1 MTIGV
6 NSKIMACFYTAL
18 QKVFSLNKITWFLFE
33 KNRKDE
39 NFEEL
44 DALMKAMEDIVSNC
58 EMYNTES
65 QKSSEKVQNFVETS
79 SDDSESDVDLENVEI
94 SDENSQGFNP
104 VYQIQKS
111 TSLSQGAVNS
121 KKDLVEK
128 ETRKPSK
135 IPILK
140 RAN

>member
-1 MTIGV
+1 M
-6 NSKIMACFYTAL
+6 
-18 QKVFSLNKITWFLFE
+18 VFFE

-44 DALMKAMEDIVSNC
+44 DSLMKAMEDIVSNC
-58 EMYNTES
+58 EMYNAGQE
-65 QKSSEKVQNFVETS
+65 SSENFQNFVETS
-79 SDDSESDVDLENVEI
+79 SEDSESDVDLENVEI

-111 TSLSQGAVNS
+111 TMNS
-121 KKDLVEK
+121 KIHVFEKDLVEK
-128 ETRKPSK
+128 EIRKPSK

>member
-1 MTIGV
+1 
-6 NSKIMACFYTAL
+6 
-18 QKVFSLNKITWFLFE
+18 
-33 KNRKDE
+33 
-39 NFEEL
+39 
-44 DALMKAMEDIVSNC
+44 MKAMEDIVSNC

>member
-1 MTIGV
+1 MLLHSFTKSIFITR
-6 NSKIMACFYTAL
+6 SHDFIF
-18 QKVFSLNKITWFLFE
+18 FLN
-33 KNRKDE
+33 NRKDE

-44 DALMKAMEDIVSNC
+44 DSLMKAMEDIVSNC
-58 EMYNTES
+58 EMYNAS
-65 QKSSEKVQNFVETS
+65 QNFQAQNFVETS
-79 SDDSESDVDLENVEI
+79 SEDSESIVDLENVEI
-94 SDENSQGFNP
+94 SDENFQGFNP

-111 TSLSQGAVNS
+111 TSLSQGTVNS
-121 KKDLVEK
+121 KINRFGKDLVEK

>member
-1 MTIGV
+1 MI
-6 NSKIMACFYTAL
+6 F
-18 QKVFSLNKITWFLFE
+18 FE

-44 DALMKAMEDIVSNC
+44 DSLMKAMKDIVSNC
-58 EMYNTES
+58 EMYNAAGQES
-65 QKSSEKVQNFVETS
+65 LENFQNFVETS
-79 SDDSESDVDLENVEI
+79 SEDSESDVDLENVEI

-111 TSLSQGAVNS
+111 TSLSQGTVNS
-121 KKDLVEK
+121 KINIFEKDLVEK

>member
-1 MTIGV
+1 
-6 NSKIMACFYTAL
+6 
-18 QKVFSLNKITWFLFE
+18 
-33 KNRKDE
+33 
-39 NFEEL
+39 
-44 DALMKAMEDIVSNC
+44 MEDIVSNC
-58 EMYNTES
+58 EMYNDS
-65 QKSSEKVQNFVETS
+65 QNFSPENFVETS
-79 SDDSESDVDLENVEI
+79 SDDSESIVDLENVEI
-94 SDENSQGFNP
+94 SDENFQGFNP

-121 KKDLVEK
+121 KKDLMEK

>member
-1 MTIGV
+1 MT
-6 NSKIMACFYTAL
+6 
-18 QKVFSLNKITWFLFE
+18 LFFFE
-33 KNRKDE
+33 NNRKDE

-44 DALMKAMEDIVSNC
+44 DSLMKAMEDIVSNC
-58 EMYNTES
+58 EMYNAES

-79 SDDSESDVDLENVEI
+79 SEDSESDVDLENVRI
-94 SDENSQGFNP
+94 SDGNFQEFNP
-104 VYQIQKS
+104 AYQIQKS
-111 TSLSQGAVNS
+111 TMNS
-121 KKDLVEK
+121 KIHVFEKDLVEK

>member
-1 MTIGV
+1 M
-6 NSKIMACFYTAL
+6 N
-18 QKVFSLNKITWFLFE
+18 FSLN

-44 DALMKAMEDIVSNC
+44 DSLMKAMEDIVSNC
-58 EMYNTES
+58 EMYNAGS
-65 QKSSEKVQNFVETS
+65 QNIQKSSENVHNFVETS
-79 SDDSESDVDLENVEI
+79 SEDSESIVDLENVEI
-94 SDENSQGFNP
+94 SDENFQGFNP

-111 TSLSQGAVNS
+111 TSLSQGTVNS
-121 KKDLVEK
+121 KINIFEKDLVDK

>member
-1 MTIGV
+1 L
-6 NSKIMACFYTAL
+6 K
-18 QKVFSLNKITWFLFE
+18 

-79 SDDSESDVDLENVEI
+79 SESDVDLENIEI

-111 TSLSQGAVNS
+111 TNLSQGAVNS
-121 KKDLVEK
+121 TKDLVEK

>member
-1 MTIGV
+1 
-6 NSKIMACFYTAL
+6 
-18 QKVFSLNKITWFLFE
+18 
-33 KNRKDE
+33 
-39 NFEEL
+39 
-44 DALMKAMEDIVSNC
+44 MKAMEDIVSNC
-58 EMYNTES
+58 EMYNAS
-65 QKSSEKVQNFVETS
+65 QNFQAQNFVETS
-79 SDDSESDVDLENVEI
+79 SEDSESDVDLENVEI

-111 TSLSQGAVNS
+111 TMNS
-121 KKDLVEK
+121 KIHVFEKDLVEK

>member
-1 MTIGV
+1 MK
-6 NSKIMACFYTAL
+6 N
-18 QKVFSLNKITWFLFE
+18 
-33 KNRKDE
+33 NRKDE

-44 DALMKAMEDIVSNC
+44 DSLMKAMEDMVSNC
-58 EMYNTES
+58 EMYNAEN
-65 QKSSEKVQNFVETS
+65 VQNFVETS
-79 SDDSESDVDLENVEI
+79 SEDSESDVDLENVEI

-111 TSLSQGAVNS
+111 TSLSQGTVNS
-121 KKDLVEK
+121 KNNIFEIDVVEK

>member
-1 MTIGV
+1 MLLHSFTKSIFV
-6 NSKIMACFYTAL
+6 IRSHDF
-18 QKVFSLNKITWFLFE
+18 FLK